1 MVEWQKG
8 TLLFTGATASMRG
21 GAGFSG
27 LGAVFFLSLVSL
39 PSNEPPFPK
48 FLGWFSFYLYIIG
61 ELQENFFWEICIEG
75 TVTESGSRIPTTRHP
90 CGTCRWFH
98 NQCQVIPPPH
108 HWIPHR
114 KYFPEVSGEAQFS
127 SAPIVWGFFSQQLQQ
142 YVATNGDRWQVE
154 TLICV
159 EWSCCTVGFATE

>member
-61 ELQENFFWEICIEG
+61 ELQENFLWEICIEG

-98 NQCQVIPPPH
+98 NQCQVIPPPPPLDTSQK
-108 HWIPHR
+108 I
-114 KYFPEVSGEAQFS
+114 FS
-127 SAPIVWGFFSQQLQQ
+127 RSFRWSSIFFCSNCLRFFFSTIT
-142 YVATNGDRWQVE
+142 A
-154 TLICV
+154 IC
-159 EWSCCTVGFATE
+159 SN